1 MHLFFMGV
9 LYVFDIYYMLLVVC
23 GGIRC
28 SAVGACKGRCDLG
41 MYVFRYVTLYGFY
54 IFSTVCELFM

>member
-1 MHLFFMGV
+1 MGV

-28 SAVGACKGRCDLG
+28 PTVGACKGRCDLG
-41 MYVFRYVTLYGFY
+41 MYVFRYVILYGFY